1 MSNPLFNKNNP
12 SNAMVCTN
20 EQIMQNIANDLNY
33 LRRFQSPA
41 EFWNALQRENP
52 QLVQKLRMMQQTMQ
66 NPMQVAMQELNARG
80 INPNQIMAIM
90 QKQQY

>member
-1 MSNPLFNKNNP
+1 MSNPKKKKNNP